1 MHSFLYFFF
10 FILSCYATVSVKQYI
25 ISCMIGPD
33 RPVATYLKVVQRK
46 SERVPKARVGR
57 VREGVIPSCK
67 GGSGDLPREIF
78 KFMVASMCV
87 FNAFLM
93 RFGLNFS
100 RLRLIWN
107 RRHLHES
114 IMEH

>member
-1 MHSFLYFFF
+1 MRQCLEEQARRHVIKS
-10 FILSCYATVSVKQYI
+10 
-25 ISCMIGPD
+25 GP
-33 RPVATYLKVVQRK
+33 
-46 SERVPKARVGR
+46 ARVR
-57 VREGVIPSCK
+57 ASAEGTSGGEHERGYPPSRK
-67 GGSGDLPREIF
+67 GGSGDLPRENF

-87 FNAFLM
+87 FNAFWM
-93 RFGLNFS
+93 RFGRNFT